1 LAGNVL
7 TGQCGF
13 IATSLLEVL
22 VMKPNVSTA
31 PLALLLA
38 SLLTW
43 LPVADLR
50 AGNPSMGKMI
60 PQGTVALNGTRLTLE
75 TTLYAGD
82 TVSTE
87 GDGVALLLLPH
98 GDQLHLA
105 PASEV
110 QVHASKGKWVAR
122 LARGAVLARSG
133 NSQAVSLEARG
144 LSIMP
149 AGAVRY
155 EVVLAEN
162 TVLLATQDGVV
173 TVRGGN
179 QTFTVAAGQAMRF
192 ERAATRPASRGPNA
206 NALTDTAAVWIAV
219 AAAAGTVFGGWLIAI
234 ATRAPE
240 CSPTLSPTFPC
251 RP

>member
-1 LAGNVL
+1 
-7 TGQCGF
+7 
-13 IATSLLEVL
+13 
-22 VMKPNVSTA
+22 MKTNVSTA

-38 SLLTW
+38 SVLIW

-50 AGNPSMGKMI
+50 AGNASMGKMI
-60 PQGTVALNGTRLTLE
+60 PQGTVAVNGTRLTLE

-87 GDGVALLLLPH
+87 GDGLALLFLPK
-98 GDQLHLA
+98 GDQLHVG

-110 QVHASKGKWVAR
+110 QMHASDGKWVAR

-133 NSQAVSLEARG
+133 KGQTVSVEAHG
-144 LSIMP
+144 LSITP

-162 TVLLATQDGVV
+162 AVLLATQGGVV

-179 QTFTVAAGQAMRF
+179 QTFTVAAGKAMRF
-192 ERAATRPASRGPNA
+192 ERAAAPPASRGPNA
-206 NALTDTAAVWIAV
+206 TALTGTAATWMAV
-219 AAAAGTVFGGWLIAI
+219 AGISGVVLGGWLIAI

-240 CSPTLSPTFPC
+240 CSPALSPAFPC